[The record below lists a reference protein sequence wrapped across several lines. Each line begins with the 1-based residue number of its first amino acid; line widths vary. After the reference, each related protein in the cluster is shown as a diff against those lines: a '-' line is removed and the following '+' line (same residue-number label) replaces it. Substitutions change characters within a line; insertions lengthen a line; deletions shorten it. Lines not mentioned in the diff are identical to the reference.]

1 MVTTNIWKNRRLR
14 QIILLVV
21 GSIAVLWL
29 LVAILFYNFTVSQH
43 EQSTLLRLAGIAN
56 TLSLQ
61 IDGDNHERLLS
72 LYPTINDV
80 TSLGQDSI
88 YDEIHIL
95 LKTNFE
101 ADMLKSPI
109 YTISVNDSG
118 MSYEF
123 GVISDAILSFN

>member
-1 MVTTNIWKNRRLR
+1 
-14 QIILLVV
+14 
-21 GSIAVLWL
+21 
-29 LVAILFYNFTVSQH
+29 
-43 EQSTLLRLAGIAN
+43 
-56 TLSLQ
+56 
-61 IDGDNHERLLS
+61 